1 MWDLKLPWYEIV
13 FRAFL
18 IFSFLFIVLRV
29 LGKKHFSEMTPFDFI
44 VFLFIS
50 EAVQNA
56 MIGDD
61 KGIPAAL
68 ISVSTLVVLNAMLSK
83 LSFRSKKAEEII
95 EGNPK
100 ELIKNGKVNKSIL
113 KEEAITDREL
123 YQALRMQGVLSVE
136 DVKLAMLETNG
147 SISVIKKD
155 ENFH

>member
-1 MWDLKLPWYEIV
+1 MWELQLPWYEIV

-18 IFSFLFIVLRV
+18 IFSFLFIILRV

-44 VFLFIS
+44 IFLFIS

-56 MIGDD
+56 MIDND
-61 KGIPAAL
+61 RGIPAAL
-68 ISVSTLVVLNAMLSK
+68 ISVSTLVLLNAFLSK
-83 LSFRSKKAEEII
+83 ISFRSKKAEEMI

-100 ELIKNGKVNKSIL
+100 ELIKDGVVNKAVL

-136 DVKLAMLETNG
+136 EVRLAMLETNG

-155 ENFH
+155 ESFH

>member
-1 MWDLKLPWYEIV
+1 MWDLRLPWYEVV

-18 IFSFLFIVLRV
+18 IFSFLFIILRV

-56 MIGDD
+56 MIEDD

-68 ISVSTLVVLNAMLSK
+68 ISVSTLVILNAMLSK
-83 LSFRSKKAEEII
+83 LSFRSKKAEKMI

-136 DVKLAMLETNG
+136 EVKLAMLETNG

-155 ENFH
+155 ESFH

>member
-1 MWDLKLPWYEIV
+1 MWDLKLPWYEVV

-18 IFSFLFIVLRV
+18 IFSFLFIILRV

-56 MIGDD
+56 MIEDD

-68 ISVSTLVVLNAMLSK
+68 ISVSTLVILNAMLSK
-83 LSFRSKKAEEII
+83 LSFRSKKAEKMI

-136 DVKLAMLETNG
+136 EVKLAMLETNG

-155 ENFH
+155 ESFH